1 MTLLA
6 RSKPCKYPNGVPMD
20 RNARERQQVYAWGR
34 IAPRAHVVIPAFFA
48 DEMIAATGKRP
59 LLCRGLGRSYGDVA
73 LNEGGYLLDTTRAD
87 RFLNVDWETGVV
99 RAEAG
104 LSLDGLLRV
113 CVPRGWF
120 LPVTPGTKFVTLG
133 GAVANDVH
141 GKNQE
146 SAGTIGCHIRRIG
159 LARSSGEELD
169 LSADA
174 PLFAATI
181 GGLGLTGVILW
192 VELQLIP
199 IRSATMEVETL
210 AMARLDDFFRLSAES
225 GEWPYT
231 VSWVDSL
238 ARGRALGRGLFIRG
252 RHAAVGSLAPHGPA
266 RLTVPHAASHLLNRG
281 TIALFNF
288 LYRTR
293 PKATGG
299 RSMHYDR
306 FFYPLDSLS
315 HWNRLYGRRGFFQ
328 HQSVV
333 PMNNAPQTV
342 RSLLELTA
350 ECGEP
355 SFLAVLKL
363 LGDRPSPGLLSFP
376 MAGVTLALDLA
387 NRGESTRRLLDR
399 LADLVVAAGGRLYP
413 AKDATMSGEAFRA
426 GYPAWRRLDRHRDP
440 ALMSDFWRRVTEVA

>member
-1 MTLLA
+1 
-6 RSKPCKYPNGVPMD
+6 MD
-20 RNARERQQVYAWGR
+20 RNTAEPQQVYAWGR
-34 IAPRAHVVIPAFFA
+34 VTPGEHVVVPAFFA
-48 DEMIAATGKRP
+48 DEMIAAIRATDKRP
-59 LLCRGLGRSYGDVA
+59 LLCRGLGRSYGDVG
-73 LNEGGYLLDTTRAD
+73 LNRGGYLLDTTRAD
-87 RFLNVDWETGVV
+87 HFLAADWGSGLV

-104 LSLDGLLRV
+104 VSLDALLRV

-120 LPVTPGTKFVTLG
+120 VPVTPGTKFVTLG
-133 GAVANDVH
+133 GAVANDIH

-146 SAGTIGCHIRRIG
+146 SAGTIGCHVRRIG
-159 LARSSGEELD
+159 LARSSGEMLD

-199 IRSATMEVETL
+199 VRSATMEVETL
-210 AMARLDDFFRLSAES
+210 AMAGLDDFFRFS
-225 GEWPYT
+225 GESRDWPYT

-238 ARGRALGRGLFIRG
+238 ARGGTLGRGLFIRG
-252 RHAAVGSLAPHGPA
+252 RHAAAGPLAPHGPQ
-266 RLTVPHAASHLLNRG
+266 RFTVPHASSHLLNRG
-281 TIALFNF
+281 TVALFNF

-293 PKATGG
+293 PGATG
-299 RSMHYDR
+299 RRTMHYDP

-333 PMNNAPQTV
+333 PMNKAPETV

-350 ECGEP
+350 ACGET
-355 SFLAVLKL
+355 SFLTVLKV

-387 NRGESTRRLLDR
+387 NRGESIRRLLDR
-399 LADLVVAAGGRLYP
+399 LADVVVAAGGRIYP
-413 AKDATMSGEAFRA
+413 AKDATMAGDVFRA
-426 GYPAWRRLDRHRDP
+426 GYPAWRRLEHHRDP
-440 ALMSDFWRRVTEVA
+440 AIMSDFWRRVTDVA

>member
-1 MTLLA
+1 MEQNA
-6 RSKPCKYPNGVPMD
+6 AD
-20 RNARERQQVYAWGR
+20 RQEVYAWGR
-34 IAPRAHVVIPAFFA
+34 LQPRAHVVVPAAFA
-48 DEMIAATGKRP
+48 DEMVAAIRASDQRP

-73 LNEGGYLLDTTRAD
+73 LNGGGYLLDATRVDHLLSAD
-87 RFLNVDWETGVV
+87 WVTGVV

-104 LSLDGLLRV
+104 LSLDALLSV
-113 CVPRGWF
+113 CAPRGWF

-146 SAGTIGCHIRRIG
+146 SAGTIGCHVRRIG
-159 LARSSGEELD
+159 LARSSGEMLE

-192 VELQLIP
+192 VELQLLP
-199 IRSATMEVETL
+199 IRSAMMEVETL
-210 AMARLDDFFRLSAES
+210 AMPGLDDFFRLSAES
-225 GEWPYT
+225 TDWPYT
-231 VSWVDSL
+231 VAWVDSL
-238 ARGRALGRGLFIRG
+238 ARGRALGRGFFIRG
-252 RHAAVGSLAPHGPA
+252 RHAAAGPLTPHGSV
-266 RLTVPHAASHLLNRG
+266 RLTVPHAARHLLNRG

-288 LYRTR
+288 IYRTR
-293 PKATGG
+293 PWATG
-299 RSMHYDR
+299 RSSMHYDR

-315 HWNRLYGRRGFFQ
+315 HWNRLYGRRGFYQ

-333 PMNNAPQTV
+333 PMKNAPETV

-350 ECGEP
+350 QCGEP

-363 LGDRPSPGLLSFP
+363 LGNRRSPGLLSFP
-376 MAGVTLALDLA
+376 MSGVTLALDLA

-399 LADLVVAAGGRLYP
+399 LADRVVAAGGRLYP

-426 GYPAWRRLDRHRDP
+426 GYPAWRRLEHHRDP
-440 ALMSDFWRRVTEVA
+440 AIMSDFWCRVTNAA

>member
-1 MTLLA
+1 
-6 RSKPCKYPNGVPMD
+6 MD
-20 RNARERQQVYAWGR
+20 RSTAERQKVYAWGR
-34 IAPRAHVVIPAFFA
+34 IEPREHAVVPASFA
-48 DEMIAATGKRP
+48 DEMVAAVRATDKRP

-73 LNEGGYLLDTTRAD
+73 LNGGGYLLDTTRAD
-87 RFLNVDWETGVV
+87 HFLSADWATGVV

-104 LSLDGLLRV
+104 LSLDALLRV

-120 LPVTPGTKFVTLG
+120 LPVSPGTKFVTLG

-146 SAGTIGCHIRRIG
+146 SAGTIGCHVRRIG
-159 LARSSGEELD
+159 LARSTGEMLEL
-169 LSADA
+169 SPDA

-181 GGLGLTGVILW
+181 GGLGLTGVMVW
-192 VELQLIP
+192 VELQLVP

-210 AMARLDDFFRLSAES
+210 AMRGLEDFFRLSAES
-225 GEWPYT
+225 ADWNYT

-238 ARGRALGRGLFIRG
+238 ARGAALGRGLFIRG
-252 RHAAVGSLAPHGPA
+252 RHAAAGPLTPHGHP
-266 RLTVPHAASHLLNRG
+266 RLTVPHAARHILNRG

-293 PKATGG
+293 PWATG
-299 RSMHYDR
+299 RAVMHYDR

-315 HWNRLYGRRGFFQ
+315 HWNRLYGRGGFFQ

-333 PMNNAPQTV
+333 PMKHAPETL
-342 RSLLELTA
+342 RSLLALTG
-350 ECGEP
+350 EHGEP
-355 SFLAVLKL
+355 SFLAVLKVM
-363 LGDRPSPGLLSFP
+363 GDRRSPGLLSFP

-399 LADLVVAAGGRLYP
+399 MTDLVAAAGGRIYP

-426 GYPAWRRLDRHRDP
+426 GYPAWRRLEQHRDP
-440 ALMSDFWRRVTEVA
+440 AIMSDFWRRVAA

>member
-1 MTLLA
+1 LV
-6 RSKPCKYPNGVPMD
+6 VP
-20 RNARERQQVYAWGR
+20 AA
-34 IAPRAHVVIPAFFA
+34 FA
-48 DEMIAATGKRP
+48 DEMVAAIRAPDKRP

-73 LNEGGYLLDTTRAD
+73 LNGDGFLLDTARAD
-87 RFLNVDWETGVV
+87 HFLAADWESGVV

-104 LSLDGLLRV
+104 LSLDALLRV

-146 SAGTIGCHIRRIG
+146 SAGTIGCHVRRIG
-159 LARSSGEELD
+159 LARSTGEVLD
-169 LSADA
+169 LSVES
-174 PLFAATI
+174 PLFAASI
-181 GGLGLTGVILW
+181 GGLGLTGVIVW
-192 VELQLIP
+192 VELNLLP
-199 IRSATMEVETL
+199 IRSALMEVETL

-225 GEWPYT
+225 SGWPYT

-238 ARGRALGRGLFIRG
+238 AQGPVLGRGLFIRG
-252 RHAAVGSLAPHGPA
+252 RHAETGPLAPHGAP
-266 RLTVPHAASHLLNRG
+266 RLVVPHAARHLLNRG

-293 PKATGG
+293 PWATGHAT
-299 RSMHYDR
+299 MHYDQ

-333 PMNNAPQTV
+333 PMKDAPETV
-342 RSLLELTA
+342 RRLLELSA
-350 ECGEP
+350 EGGEP

-376 MAGVTLALDLA
+376 KSGVTLALDLA
-387 NRGESTRRLLDR
+387 NRGASTRRLLDR
-399 LADLVVAAGGRLYP
+399 MADVVVAAGGRLYP

-426 GYPAWRRLDRHRDP
+426 GYPAWRQLEEHRDP
-440 ALMSDFWRRVTEVA
+440 AIMSDFWRRVTANAA

>member
-1 MTLLA
+1 MD
-6 RSKPCKYPNGVPMD
+6 PNTS
-20 RNARERQQVYAWGR
+20 ERQEVYAWGR
-34 IAPRAHVVIPAFFA
+34 LQPRAHVVVPASFA
-48 DEMIAATGKRP
+48 DEMVAAIGASDKRP

-73 LNEGGYLLDTTRAD
+73 LNGGGYLLDTARAD
-87 RFLNVDWETGVV
+87 HLLAADWEAGVV

-104 LSLDGLLRV
+104 LSLDALLRL

-146 SAGTIGCHIRRIG
+146 SAGTIGCHVRGIG
-159 LARSSGEELD
+159 LARSTGEMLQ
-169 LSADA
+169 LLPDA

-192 VELQLIP
+192 VELKLLP
-199 IRSATMEVETL
+199 IRSAVMEVETL
-210 AMARLDDFFRLSAES
+210 TMGRLDDFFRLSAES
-225 GEWPYT
+225 ADWPYT

-238 ARGRALGRGLFIRG
+238 ARGPALGRGLFMRG
-252 RHAAVGSLAPHGPA
+252 RHAETGALTPHGS
-266 RLTVPHAASHLLNRG
+266 RQIVVPHAARHLLNRG

-288 LYRTR
+288 FYRTR
-293 PKATGG
+293 PWATG
-299 RSMHYDR
+299 RTTMHYDR

-315 HWNRLYGRRGFFQ
+315 HWNRLYGGRGFFQ

-333 PMNNAPQTV
+333 PMNNAPETL
-342 RSLLELTA
+342 RRLLQLSA
-350 ECGEP
+350 EGGEP
-355 SFLAVLKL
+355 SFLAVLKV

-376 MAGVTLALDLA
+376 KSGVTLALDLA
-387 NRGESTRRLLDR
+387 NRGEGTRRLLDR
-399 LADLVVAAGGRLYP
+399 MADAVVAAGGRLYP

-426 GYPAWRRLDRHRDP
+426 GYPRWRQLEEQRDP
-440 ALMSDFWRRVTEVA
+440 AIMSDFWRRVVLDAA

>member
-1 MTLLA
+1 
-6 RSKPCKYPNGVPMD
+6 MD
-20 RNARERQQVYAWGR
+20 RNTAERQKVYAWGR
-34 IAPRAHVVIPAFFA
+34 VAPREHVVVPASFA
-48 DEMIAATGKRP
+48 DEMVAAIRASDKRP

-73 LNEGGYLLDTTRAD
+73 FNGGGYLLETARAD
-87 RFLNVDWETGVV
+87 HFLTADWETGIV

-104 LSLDGLLRV
+104 LSLDELLRV

-120 LPVTPGTKFVTLG
+120 VPVTPGTKFVTLG

-159 LARSSGEELD
+159 LARSSGEMLD
-169 LSADA
+169 LPADA

-192 VELQLIP
+192 VELQLIS
-199 IRSATMEVETL
+199 IRSTTMEIEAL
-210 AMARLDDFFRLSAES
+210 AMAGLDDFFRFS
-225 GEWPYT
+225 GESRDWTYT
-231 VSWVDSL
+231 VAWVDSL
-238 ARGRALGRGLFIRG
+238 ARGPALGRGLFIRG
-252 RHAAVGSLAPHGPA
+252 RHAAAGPLAPHGPP

-281 TIALFNF
+281 TIALFNLF
-288 LYRTR
+288 YRTR
-293 PKATGG
+293 PGATG
-299 RSMHYDR
+299 RRNMHYDR

-333 PMNNAPQTV
+333 PMNNAPETV

-350 ECGEP
+350 VCGEP

-376 MAGVTLALDLA
+376 MPGVTLALDFA
-387 NRGESTRRLLDR
+387 NQGESSRRLLDR
-399 LADLVVAAGGRLYP
+399 LAGVVAAAGGRIYP
-413 AKDATMSGEAFRA
+413 AKDATMSGDVFRA
-426 GYPAWRRLDRHRDP
+426 GYPAWCRLEQHRDP
-440 ALMSDFWRRVTEVA
+440 AIMSDFWRRVTDAA

>member
-1 MTLLA
+1 
-6 RSKPCKYPNGVPMD
+6 VP
-20 RNARERQQVYAWGR
+20 AA
-34 IAPRAHVVIPAFFA
+34 FA
-48 DEMIAATGKRP
+48 DEMVAAIRATDKRP

-73 LNEGGYLLDTTRAD
+73 LNGGGYLLDTARAD
-87 RFLNVDWETGVV
+87 HLLAADWETGVV

-104 LSLDGLLRV
+104 LSLDALLRV

-146 SAGTIGCHIRRIG
+146 TAGTIGCQVRRIG
-159 LARSSGEELD
+159 LARSTGEMLEL
-169 LSADA
+169 SPDA

-181 GGLGLTGVILW
+181 GGLGLTGVIVW
-192 VELQLIP
+192 VEIELLP

-210 AMARLDDFFRLSAES
+210 AMVGLDDFFRLSAES
-225 GEWPYT
+225 ADWPYT

-238 ARGRALGRGLFIRG
+238 ARGPALGRGLFMRG
-252 RHAAVGSLAPHGPA
+252 RHAEAGPLAPHGAP
-266 RLTVPHAASHLLNRG
+266 RLTVPHAARHLLNRG

-288 LYRTR
+288 FYRTR
-293 PKATGG
+293 PWATG
-299 RSMHYDR
+299 RTTMHYDR

-315 HWNRLYGRRGFFQ
+315 DWNRLYGRRGFFQ

-333 PMNNAPQTV
+333 PMKNAPETL
-342 RSLLELTA
+342 RRLLELSA
-350 ECGEP
+350 EGGEP
-355 SFLAVLKL
+355 SFLAVIKV

-376 MAGVTLALDLA
+376 KAGVTLALDLA
-387 NRGESTRRLLDR
+387 NRGEGTRRLLDR
-399 LADLVVAAGGRLYP
+399 MADVVIAAGGRLYP

-426 GYPAWRRLDRHRDP
+426 GYPQWRQLEEQRDP
-440 ALMSDFWRRVTEVA
+440 AITSDFWRRVTADVA